1 MADSPSKDA
10 KILSVIFC
18 IAHIPAVLEKP
29 DKNCI
34 FFTDK
39 NKYYIFYLSL
49 VLNQESSL
57 V

>member
-1 MADSPSKDA
+1 MADSLSKDA